1 MAQTFRQS
9 IVTIAGPAAD
19 NTDAGFLR
27 ERPAPIVE
35 PCELELRDRNLKVLG
50 TVTISFL
57 DYYDSPL
64 PRPEK
69 DLPLATRAWILQ
81 ERLLS
86 PRILYFGSGK
96 MYWEC
101 QSVEWYE
108 NLLYLWVE
116 IALPTVSKRV
126 LSAPLDDFNLRA
138 LWYLI
143 VGTYTQC
150 KLTDG
155 NDKLPALSGLAYQ
168 VQKMNNDTYL
178 AGLWKE
184 DLLTGLTWY
193 TPNQSV
199 HKPKSLRRA
208 KQNAPSW
215 SWAACDDR
223 VLFLN
228 MFSRPKENLR
238 IDLEITDVQA
248 EAVGYD
254 PYGQVNFGRLK
265 IEGKLK
271 ASVIRRF
278 YHRELAVYKLDLCMS
293 GTDNWKFAE
302 YYSDAGEA
310 GKAASFVQSESDIYE
325 RNVNTFLIDL
335 GQRNRWSGLALVAD
349 DRVPG
354 VYRRLGLIQHTPL
367 NRFDPNGALDLLT
380 EEAAQWFDGCEK
392 VQLDI
397 M

>member
-1 MAQTFRQS
+1 M
-9 IVTIAGPAAD
+9 
-19 NTDAGFLR
+19 
-27 ERPAPIVE
+27 
-35 PCELELRDRNLKVLG
+35 
-50 TVTISFL
+50 
-57 DYYDSPL
+57 
-64 PRPEK
+64 
-69 DLPLATRAWILQ
+69 
-81 ERLLS
+81 
-86 PRILYFGSGK
+86 
-96 MYWEC
+96 
-101 QSVEWYE
+101 
-108 NLLYLWVE
+108 
-116 IALPTVSKRV
+116 
-126 LSAPLDDFNLRA
+126 
-138 LWYLI
+138 
-143 VGTYTQC
+143 
-150 KLTDG
+150 
-155 NDKLPALSGLAYQ
+155 
-168 VQKMNNDTYL
+168 
-178 AGLWKE
+178 
-184 DLLTGLTWY
+184 
-193 TPNQSV
+193 
-199 HKPKSLRRA
+199 
-208 KQNAPSW
+208 
-215 SWAACDDR
+215 
-223 VLFLN
+223 
-228 MFSRPKENLR
+228 
-238 IDLEITDVQA
+238 
-248 EAVGYD
+248 
-254 PYGQVNFGRLK
+254 NFGRLK